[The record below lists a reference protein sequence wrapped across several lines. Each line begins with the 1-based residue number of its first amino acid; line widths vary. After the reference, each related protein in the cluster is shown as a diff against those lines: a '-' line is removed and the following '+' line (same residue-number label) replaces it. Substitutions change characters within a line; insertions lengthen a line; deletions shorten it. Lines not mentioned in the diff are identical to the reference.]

1 MLEPFSIAGLS
12 ALVSTVCI
20 SLTACIV
27 ATCRAVSHS
36 RCTKIKGC
44 CCTCERD
51 VMKEEDVKKEEKED
65 EEADAQE
72 APK

>member
-27 ATCRAVSHS
+27 ATCRAISHS
-36 RCTKIKGC
+36 RCTKIRGC
-44 CCTCERD
+44 CCSCERD
-51 VMKEEDVKKEEKED
+51 VMKESQVKAEEAEDD
-65 EEADAQE
+65 EADAKE
-72 APK
+72 SDK